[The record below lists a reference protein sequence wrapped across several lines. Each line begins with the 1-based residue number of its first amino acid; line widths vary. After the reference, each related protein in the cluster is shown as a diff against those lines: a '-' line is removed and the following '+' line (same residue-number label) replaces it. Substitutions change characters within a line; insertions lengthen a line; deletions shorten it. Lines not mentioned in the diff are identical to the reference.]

1 MIRKTAVIEV
11 VIDSTDRGITTNYGM
26 KWIAITDRLQQAIRQ
41 AGFID
46 GDVRIQSLH
55 TTAAVI
61 VQEYEKCLLR
71 DLAAR
76 LDQFAPLKS
85 EYVHDN
91 FDVRVANM
99 CTGECKNGHSHGKRL
114 LLPLSIDLMFANGKL
129 TRGRWQRVILA
140 ECDWQPG
147 NPRKR
152 TILIRLDGHFRS

>member
-1 MIRKTAVIEV
+1 MTRTTAVIKV
-11 VIDSTDRGITTNYGM
+11 VIDSADRGITTAYGM
-26 KWIAITDRLQQAIRQ
+26 KWIAITHRVQQAIRK

-46 GDVRIQSLH
+46 GDVRIQTLH
-55 TTAAVI
+55 TTAAII

-76 LDQFAPLKS
+76 LDKFAPLTGV
-85 EYVHDN
+85 YVHDD
-91 FDVRVANM
+91 FTRRVANM
-99 CTGECKNGHSHGKRL
+99 CIGECQNGHSHGKRL
-114 LLPLSIDLMFANGKL
+114 LLPLSIDLMFANGKI

-140 ECDWQPG
+140 ECDWQPD